1 MDGLKTFF
9 KARKQTSLEGASPSD
24 AAFILAQDSESPISP
39 PSQEGSEVLDML
51 RVSWRV
57 MYDEAT
63 DLDGIVLAED
73 VKAKGLLAMLL
84 SFSRRTPR
92 AQSPLLRK
100 RVVRCWTCC
109 ECPGGLCTTKLPTW
123 TALSWPRT

>member
-73 VKAKGLLAMLL
+73 VKAKGLLLETEVNTQK
-84 SFSRRTPR
+84 SEFDN
-92 AQSPLLRK
+92 
-100 RVVRCWTCC
+100 V
-109 ECPGGLCTTKLPTW
+109 
-123 TALSWPRT
+123 